1 MIVLDHVHKAYR
13 AMHGRRI
20 VLDDV
25 SVRLPE
31 GRCLGV
37 LGANGAGKSTL
48 IRLLA
53 GTEPPDAGRITRG
66 GRSVS
71 FPLGFSG
78 TLHPHLSGRENVIFL
93 ARLYGVNERDAAAY
107 VEDFAELGSYFRMPI
122 GSYSSGMRARLAFGA
137 CLAIQFDV
145 YLIDEVTA
153 VGDARFRVR
162 CLDAFRERM
171 ARADVI
177 MVTHDYE
184 TMRSYCDT
192 GAVLADGRL
201 TLFDSLEDAIRQ
213 HDHIVRNNPVR
224 AMETV

>member
-1 MIVLDHVHKAYR
+1 MIVLDRVYKSYR
-13 AMHGRRI
+13 TIGGRRV

-25 SVRLPE
+25 SICLPE

-53 GTEPPDAGRITRG
+53 GTEPPDAGRISRG

-71 FPLGFSG
+71 FPLGFG
-78 TLHPHLSGRENVIFL
+78 GALHPSLSGRENVSFL
-93 ARLYGVNERDAAAY
+93 ARLYGVNEREAVAY
-107 VEDFAELGSYFRMPI
+107 VSEFAELGAYYRMPI
-122 GSYSSGMRARLAFGA
+122 GTYSSGMRARLAFGA

-162 CLDAFRERM
+162 CLDAFRARM
-171 ARADVI
+171 TRADVI
-177 MVTHDYE
+177 MATHDYE

-201 TLFDSLEDAIRQ
+201 TMFDSLEDAIRRY
-213 HDHIVRNNPVR
+213 DDIMRNNP
-224 AMETV
+224 AGITETV